1 MDFITTGTNRPAQFT
16 GYGLLMGNTTPAD
29 SATRGFPALPLTAS
43 VPTGTPQ
50 SMYDYHGG
58 ATGVWSPLT
67 NGSTGSPEL
76 IFAGGDVIMVGG

>member
-1 MDFITTGTNRPAQFT
+1 
-16 GYGLLMGNTTPAD
+16 
-29 SATRGFPALPLTAS
+29 
-43 VPTGTPQ
+43 
-50 SMYDYHGG
+50 MYDYHVPIVANTADNLLHVYMNGAWLALRPGG